1 MVKSACAILQQ
12 RHGHKNLT
20 FGTLT
25 LPALTQGQLLMVS
38 ESWGHLKGRFS
49 EELSRLLRRRGLDT
63 DWVDVTESRQ
73 SGGVGVKK

>member
-38 ESWGHLKGRFS
+38 ESWGHLKGCFS
-49 EELSRLLRRRGLDT
+49 EELSRLLTPFPPEEYLFPEWLKSDR
-63 DWVDVTESRQ
+63 
-73 SGGVGVKK
+73 